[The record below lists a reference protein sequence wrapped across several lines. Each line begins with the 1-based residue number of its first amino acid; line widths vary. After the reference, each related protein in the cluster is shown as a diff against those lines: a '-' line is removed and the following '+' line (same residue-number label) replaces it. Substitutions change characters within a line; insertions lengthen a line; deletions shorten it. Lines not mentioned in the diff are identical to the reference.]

1 MLGTG
6 LLEQVVTLK
15 IWNRTAAK
23 CEPLMKH
30 VAVLIEN
37 LIGAAKGCQAV
48 LTLLRKDLQLF
59 LREAALAGVNAKAL
73 AGLVELLTFAERTLL
88 DAGDY
93 SALHAL
99 TAGST
104 KVH

>member
-1 MLGTG
+1 MKMFAGPT
-6 LLEQVVTLK
+6 TLK
-15 IWNRTAAK
+15 ILSK
-23 CEPLMKH
+23 LGMKEGD
-30 VAVLIEN
+30 AIEHPM
-37 LIGAAKGCQAV
+37 LSRSVGKAQRKV